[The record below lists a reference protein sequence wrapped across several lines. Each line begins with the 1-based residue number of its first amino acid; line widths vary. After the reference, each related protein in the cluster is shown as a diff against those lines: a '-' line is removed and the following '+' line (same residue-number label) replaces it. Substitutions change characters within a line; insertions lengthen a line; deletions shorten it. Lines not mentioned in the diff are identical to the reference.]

1 MAKMTKDEFK
11 TWVGKNLAMSKAE
24 QKEMENDIQ
33 QMKEEIDA
41 VREHDPIMAKKM
53 EAITFAADDFLQ
65 YMIQIGKDMGIDR

>member
-1 MAKMTKDEFK
+1 MRIPQCDPKLEY
-11 TWVGKNLAMSKAE
+11 LAL
-24 QKEMENDIQ
+24 
-33 QMKEEIDA
+33 KEEIDA